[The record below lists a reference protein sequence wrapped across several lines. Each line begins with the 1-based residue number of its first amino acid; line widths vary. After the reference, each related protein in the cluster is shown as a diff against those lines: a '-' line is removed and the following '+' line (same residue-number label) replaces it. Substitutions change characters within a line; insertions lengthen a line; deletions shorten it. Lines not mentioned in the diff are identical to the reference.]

1 MRQAMKR
8 WKRHWKAWILVG
20 LLGDSVLFVVSRQIS
35 AAGNVTIGSQESLS
49 SLDGSPLDA
58 DGSANGIFTVGGN
71 LTLLPGGAITCEA
84 SPASPPS
91 EPCPIRI
98 AVGGNLEMRPGSA
111 ILAEN
116 GVMDGSPIELGVA
129 GNFSMRGPSSPSP
142 GALISSSNAAG
153 GSGGNISIFVTGA
166 VAIDPGSRI
175 AADAA
180 LEAGEISITGRSTDV
195 RGIIS
200 SHATTEG
207 GRPGAI
213 AITTSETA
221 TGGLRRGSS

>member
-1 MRQAMKR
+1 MRR

-20 LLGDSVLFVVSRQIS
+20 LLADSVLFVASRRIF
-35 AAGNVTIGSQESLS
+35 AAGNVTIASHESLS

-71 LTLLPGGAITCEA
+71 LTLLPGGVITCET
-84 SPASPPS
+84 SPSSPRS

-116 GVMDGSPIELGVA
+116 GVMDGSPIELAVA
-129 GNFSMRGPSSPSP
+129 GNFSMRGPRGLSP
-142 GALISSSNAAG
+142 GARISSSNAAG

-166 VAIDPGSRI
+166 VATEPGSRI

-180 LEAGEISITGRSTDV
+180 LEAGEISITGRSADV
-195 RGIIS
+195 RGSIS
-200 SHATTEG
+200 SRASTEG

-213 AITTSETA
+213 AVAASETA
-221 TGGLRRGSS
+221 AGGSRRGSS

>member
-1 MRQAMKR
+1 MKR
-8 WKRHWKAWILVG
+8 WKKHWKAWILVS
-20 LLGDSVLFVVSRQIS
+20 LLADSVLFVVSRQIF
-35 AAGNVTIGSQESLS
+35 AAGNVTIGSRESLS

-71 LTLLPGGAITCEA
+71 LTLLPGGAITCET
-84 SPASPPS
+84 SPASPRS

-116 GVMDGSPIELGVA
+116 GVMDGSPIELAVA
-129 GNFSMRGPSSPSP
+129 GNFSMRGPRGLSP
-142 GALISSSNAAG
+142 GALISSSNADG

-166 VAIDPGSRI
+166 VETEAGSRI

-195 RGIIS
+195 RGAVS
-200 SHATTEG
+200 SRAAAEG

-213 AITTSETA
+213 AIA
-221 TGGLRRGSS
+221 TPEGAAGGPRHGSS

>member
-1 MRQAMKR
+1 MRR
-8 WKRHWKAWILVG
+8 WKRHWKTWILVS
-20 LLGDSVLFVVSRQIS
+20 LLADSVLFVASRRIF
-35 AAGNVTIGSQESLS
+35 AAGNVTITSHESLS
-49 SLDGSPLDA
+49 SLDGSALDA

-71 LTLLPGGAITCEA
+71 LTLLPGGAITCET
-84 SPASPPS
+84 SPASPRS

-116 GVMDGSPIELGVA
+116 GVMDGSPIELAVA
-129 GNFSMRGPSSPSP
+129 GNFSMRGPHGLSP
-142 GALISSSNAAG
+142 GARISSSNVAG
-153 GSGGNISIFVTGA
+153 GSAGNISIFVTGA
-166 VAIDPGSRI
+166 VATEPDSRI

-195 RGIIS
+195 RGGIS
-200 SHATTEG
+200 SRASTEG

-213 AITTSETA
+213 AIAASETA
-221 TGGLRRGSS
+221 ASGSRRGPS